1 MVEAE
6 VPKQKG
12 PQKWRK
18 NRSQGKISMWLITGR
33 FVSHRLDSIQ
43 KYTQSKKI
51 EGYKYM
57 ALVFDELED
66 SYIGK
71 TVSDCCCSDAILMLL
86 AINMTK

>member
-1 MVEAE
+1 MI
-6 VPKQKG
+6 
-12 PQKWRK
+12 
-18 NRSQGKISMWLITGR
+18 NNCR
-33 FVSHRLDSIQ
+33 FASHRLDGIQ

-71 TVSDCCCSDAILMLL
+71 TVSCCSVTIRMLL
-86 AINMTK
+86 ATTARQLSLKAGHVSFTTSSALFLFYK